1 MNRIEDRLG
10 LLHAGMPQQAK
21 MRRDDAQ
28 RASFEIE
35 VDHQSAPRLEPRQ
48 SQLLHPPHDTFT
60 EKQQIAVP
68 AVPLGVK
75 RRHTHGHKIVLSFQ
89 PGKIEQA
96 GPFAEAFVRLLHSDD
111 ICAKF
116 ADDMGNAVRIEL
128 LVVVVGN
135 GNGVVGYGLGKA
147 KEVTNAIVKGVEDAK
162 KNLVRVPIL
171 RNTVPHASVGKFGG
185 GLVLLKP
192 AAPGTGIIA
201 GGGARIVLESAGVQ
215 NVLSKS
221 KGSSNPHNVVKATL
235 QALLQLRDPVTVAAQ
250 RGIHIEKVFNG

>member
-1 MNRIEDRLG
+1 MAPKKL
-10 LLHAGMPQQAK
+10 
-21 MRRDDAQ
+21 
-28 RASFEIE
+28 RASDF
-35 VDHQSAPRLEPRQ
+35 QLE
-48 SQLLHPPHDTFT
+48 
-60 EKQQIAVP
+60 EKV
-68 AVPLGVK
+68 VSVNRVTKVVK
-75 RRHTHGHKIVLSFQ
+75 GGRNFSF
-89 PGKIEQA
+89 A
-96 GPFAEAFVRLLHSDD
+96 A
-111 ICAKF
+111 
-116 ADDMGNAVRIEL
+116 
-128 LVVVVGN
+128 VVVVGN